1 MVHIKLKKEFV
12 VIFSSFRKIGNNV
25 SWNGSFLF
33 KVSLNP
39 LSRYHHPQTILRHQH
54 QRIFLCNST
63 VEVCILAI
71 TKSLIFLFNSIAGC
85 TAYLNIMETD
95 LSYIVQYLRSIVIH
109 SLDSFNLENAEFA
122 AERLVAALPGDP
134 EAVYLY
140 SLVLYRQRKFR
151 TAFNRTAELLENI
164 EHLSCAYIFARLCL
178 ELQKYKE
185 GIFRLISVTHLYNS
199 TANSLASSEFMT
211 ISSGFSSAN
220 TSKGAFFL
228 PLQRYSYEHNRL
240 IYPEESSVYH
250 LLGELYKA
258 QGDLKNSILNYQK
271 ALRLNPFDFNAFQQ
285 MVSAGAEVSVRAI
298 YRCASGA
305 STHTKGSA
313 ISASSA
319 VSNPKAPSTEALN
332 VSNPFSA
339 STALLLPPELSTP
352 RVLNPGVP
360 DAPLRRTH
368 GNLSASIDQSGFFPP
383 SARLNGAKTPTA
395 GPRYLSHVR
404 KKSEAEAPR
413 SLQRNN
419 SASLLPAVSIHEV
432 DGADIYL
439 RRLYSVF
446 AKLAKCF
453 YKYDCYK
460 AIRILE
466 SLPETEKDTPWVLS
480 KLGRLHFEIVNYVQS
495 KKFFVRLRQL
505 DRTRLEDMEFYSTLL
520 WHLHE
525 KVELTYLANELH
537 DIDNSLAIT
546 WCVMGNLFSLAR
558 ETDEAMKCFNK
569 AVAIDPRFT
578 YAHTL
583 KGHEYFG
590 NDNYEQAL
598 ECFRYSLHYDSR
610 HYNALYGIGMV
621 YINLGEYQKAD
632 YHFRKAVA
640 INPINII
647 LICCVGMVLEKLGKK
662 TAALRQYE
670 LANKLQPLNALPIF
684 KKAQLLFSM
693 QQFPQALKEFQRV
706 KELAPN
712 EASVHFLLGQL
723 YQIQHDKFLAIR
735 EFTIALNL
743 DPKGNYLI
751 REAMEM
757 LKEET

>member
-1 MVHIKLKKEFV
+1 MD
-12 VIFSSFRKIGNNV
+12 
-25 SWNGSFLF
+25 
-33 KVSLNP
+33 
-39 LSRYHHPQTILRHQH
+39 
-54 QRIFLCNST
+54 
-63 VEVCILAI
+63 
-71 TKSLIFLFNSIAGC
+71 
-85 TAYLNIMETD
+85 TD
-95 LSYIVQYLRSIVIH
+95 PSYIVQYLRSIVIH
-109 SLDSFNLENAEFA
+109 SLDTFNLDNAEFA
-122 AERLVAALPGDP
+122 AERLVAVIPGD
-134 EAVYLY
+134 ADAIYLY
-140 SLVLYRQRKFR
+140 SLVLYRQRKFKA
-151 TAFNRTAELLENI
+151 AFNRAAEALESH
-164 EHLSCAYIFARLCL
+164 EHLGCAYIFARLCL

-185 GIFRLISVTHLYNS
+185 GVFRLISLTHLYNGS
-199 TANSLASSEFMT
+199 ARSLASSEYMSA
-211 ISSGFSSAN
+211 SSGFSSASSQAN
-220 TSKGAFFL
+220 SFVSA
-228 PLQRYSYEHNRL
+228 LQRHSYEHNRS
-240 IYPEESSVYH
+240 IYPEESAIFH

-285 MVSAGAEVSVRAI
+285 MASAGAEVSVRAV
-298 YRCASGA
+298 YRCASGTSKDPPSNSA
-305 STHTKGSA
+305 ETFSSTSQA
-313 ISASSA
+313 A
-319 VSNPKAPSTEALN
+319 STEALSVN
-332 VSNPFSA
+332 NPFSMNA
-339 STALLLPPELSTP
+339 GLLLPPELTTP
-352 RVLNPGVP
+352 RVSNVGVP

-368 GNLSASIDQSGFFPP
+368 GTQNTLSGEQNIALPP

-395 GPRYLSHVR
+395 GTRSLSHVR
-404 KKSEAEAPR
+404 KKSEADAR
-413 SLQRNN
+413 GSLKRTS
-419 SASLLPAVSIHEV
+419 SASILPPVATHEI
-432 DGADIYL
+432 DNADQYL

-453 YKYDCYK
+453 YKFDCYK
-460 AIRILE
+460 AIRVLE
-466 SLPETEKDTPWVLS
+466 SLPENERDTPWVLA
-480 KLGRLHFEIVNYVQS
+480 KLGRLHYEIVNYAQS
-495 KKFFVRLRQL
+495 KRFFVRLRQL
-505 DRTRLEDMEFYSTLL
+505 DRTRLEDMEYYSTLL

-525 KVELTYLANELH
+525 KTELTYLANELH
-537 DIDNSLAIT
+537 DIDSSLAIT

-558 ETDEAMKCFNK
+558 ETDEAIRCFDK
-569 AVAIDPRFT
+569 AVGINPRFT

-598 ECFRYSLHYDSR
+598 ECFRYSLHYDPR

-662 TAALRQYE
+662 TAALRQYD

-693 QQFPQALKEFQRV
+693 QQFPQALKEFQAV

-757 LKEET
+757 LKDESQ